1 MGRGRR
7 DIKGNRNRQKRKGKE
22 GTSLVVLWLG
32 LQVFTARVQFLV
44 RELRSHKPQGVTK
57 KRGSGEKKVKEV
69 EMKEFLALNQCS
81 STLYLFSISKIVCL
95 DFQMYIN

>member
-32 LQVFTARVQFLV
+32 LQVFTAQVQFLV
-44 RELRSHKPQGVTK
+44 RELRPHKPQGVTK
-57 KRGSGEKKVKEV
+57 RRGSGEKTGKEA
-69 EMKEFLALNQCS
+69 EMKELLAQNQCS
-81 STLYLFSISKIVCL
+81 STFYLFSINKTVCL
-95 DFQMYIN
+95 VLIVA